1 MGQLFTVVVHDR
13 QHGRTIT
20 AHVPEGQYILHALE
34 KQGKVLPFSCRNGCC
49 TTCAVRIKAGVLDH
63 REALGLSMA
72 LREQGYGLL
81 CVARAIA
88 DVEVETQ
95 DEDEVYELQFGRH
108 FGRGRIR
115 PAILLE
121 EE

>member
-13 QHGRTIT
+13 QKGRTVT
-20 AHVPEGQYILHALE
+20 ARVPEGRYILHALE
-34 KQGKVLPFSCRNGCC
+34 EQGYGLPFSCRNGCC
-49 TTCAVRIKAGVLDH
+49 TTCAVRIKAGSLDH
-63 REALGLSMA
+63 REALGLSQA

-81 CVARAIA
+81 CVARAVA

-108 FGRGRIR
+108 FGRGRVR
-115 PAILLE
+115 PAIPLE